1 LVSWRS
7 GFLLS
12 VFEGSDG
19 GINRHAGERPR
30 EADSSLEVNRMFGF
44 RYGSAFAYL
53 RNDLGF
59 TLKDVLDKLERTEWS
74 RNFNLRVKEG

>member
-1 LVSWRS
+1 MVSWRS

-19 GINRHAGERPR
+19 GINRLAGGRPR
-30 EADSSLEVNRMFGF
+30 EADSSLEANRMFGF

-59 TLKDVLDKLERTEWS
+59 TMKGIDKLERTEWS
-74 RNFNLRVKEG
+74 RDFNLRVKEG